1 MSQQDIDRFSLR
13 PAFVGVAEQVPVPPP
28 LRPAVVTE
36 ALDLRVLE
44 LLTARLCHEL
54 SGPIAAINNGVE
66 LLVDEPALAGDGA
79 DQGFVQDAIALVGDS
94 ATRAASRL
102 QFYRFAYGFG
112 GGGLMAG
119 SAPNELVTRF
129 FEKTRIACD
138 YGESIQMLPLDWQR
152 LACNLLLTGA
162 EALSRGGNLVLA
174 AGPNGINVDAIGDF
188 VALSPETSAALTLAT
203 PIAALTS
210 RSVQAYFT
218 GLLAETLGHRLVR
231 TEELRRVQLSAVA
244 LAS

>member
-1 MSQQDIDRFSLR
+1 MSQQDIDRLSLR
-13 PAFVGVAEQVPVPPP
+13 PAFVGIAEQVPVPP

-36 ALDLRVLE
+36 ALDLRILE

-79 DQGFVQDAIALVGDS
+79 DPGFVLDAIALVGDS

-218 GLLAETLGHRLVR
+218 GLLAETLGGRLVS
-231 TEELRRVQLSAVA
+231 TEELRRIQLSAVA
-244 LAS
+244 LTG

>member
-1 MSQQDIDRFSLR
+1 MNNGSQMSQHDIDRFSLG

-66 LLVDEPALAGDGA
+66 LLVDEPTLAGDGA
-79 DQGFVQDAIALVGDS
+79 DPGFVQDAIALVGDS
-94 ATRAASRL
+94 ASRAASRL

-129 FEKTRIACD
+129 FEKDTD
-138 YGESIQMLPLDWQR
+138 R
-152 LACNLLLTGA
+152 L
-162 EALSRGGNLVLA
+162 
-174 AGPNGINVDAIGDF
+174 
-188 VALSPETSAALTLAT
+188 
-203 PIAALTS
+203 
-210 RSVQAYFT
+210 
-218 GLLAETLGHRLVR
+218 
-231 TEELRRVQLSAVA
+231 
-244 LAS
+244 